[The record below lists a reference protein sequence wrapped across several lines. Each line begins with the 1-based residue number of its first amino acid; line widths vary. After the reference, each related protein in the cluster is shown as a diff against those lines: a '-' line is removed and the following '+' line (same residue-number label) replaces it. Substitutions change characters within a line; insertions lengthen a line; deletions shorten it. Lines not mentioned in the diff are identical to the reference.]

1 MLKIGLTGG
10 IGSGKSVVSQVF
22 SQLGVP
28 VYNADHMAKILVQTN
43 HKLKKAIVAKFGEKS
58 FTEQGYNTAYIA
70 QLVFNNDNLLRA
82 LNKIIHPVV
91 ADDFI
96 NWCRQQ
102 GEKAYVLQEA
112 AILFESRAADLMD
125 YSIVVDAPL
134 ELRIERVITRDH
146 CSKESVEMRIKNQ
159 WPADKI
165 RALADWVIENDDK
178 QLILPQ
184 ILNIHKQLISISE
197 SHG

>member
-82 LNKIIHPVV
+82 LN
-91 ADDFI
+91 
-96 NWCRQQ
+96 R
-102 GEKAYVLQEA
+102 LS
-112 AILFESRAADLMD
+112 ILL
-125 YSIVVDAPL
+125 
-134 ELRIERVITRDH
+134 LR
-146 CSKESVEMRIKNQ
+146 M
-159 WPADKI
+159 
-165 RALADWVIENDDK
+165 
-178 QLILPQ
+178 
-184 ILNIHKQLISISE
+184 IHKLVPATGRKGLCIAGSRKSF
-197 SHG
+197 